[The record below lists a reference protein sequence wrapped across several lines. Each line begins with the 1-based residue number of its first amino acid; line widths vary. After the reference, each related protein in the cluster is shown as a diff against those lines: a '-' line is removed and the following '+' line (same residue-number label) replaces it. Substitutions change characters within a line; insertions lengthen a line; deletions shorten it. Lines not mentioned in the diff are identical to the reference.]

1 MKRRIGRLYE
11 IEFSDEQSIKA
22 ELEDILKD
30 SADLLKET
38 RKALQT
44 AAYATEDRRRLA
56 KRLFNE
62 KKAVHVQ
69 ENDLLWAYF
78 SPKMTRNNQTK
89 FRSFYVRKVTHEKN
103 RIVLFVRFAYEKN
116 KRWFDLEK

>member
-11 IEFSDEQSIKA
+11 IEFLDERSIKA
-22 ELEDILKD
+22 ELEGTLID
-30 SADLLKET
+30 STDLLNET

-62 KKAVHVQ
+62 KKTVHIQ

-78 SPKMTRNNQTK
+78 SPEITRNNQTK
-89 FRSFYVRKVTHEKN
+89 FRSFYVKKVIYEKN
-103 RIVLFVRFAYEKN
+103 RTVLFVRFAYEKN